1 MAQFKYK
8 PAEALEAVAAQNDSG
23 WRDVDIFSEG
33 DGDGS
38 DSDGEGGDNDGDSM
52 TDSLSSSE
60 IEGFDRENEP
70 ADSAVH
76 EEQTFTNSDDDHSG
90 EGSQG
95 TYGRVSH
102 IFVDASFNDLGASVR
117 RALHG
122 EVLTNACVSSAMPNF
137 LLQRRRCSA
146 AVCVPFIFPASLMPH
161 RRILPPLNPL
171 LPFEHETVGRLL
183 LKKM

>member
-1 MAQFKYK
+1 LAQFKYK
-8 PAEALEAVAAQNDSG
+8 PAEALEAVAAQNDAG

-38 DSDGEGGDNDGDSM
+38 DSDGGSGDNDGDSM
-52 TDSLSSSE
+52 TPDSLSSSE

-70 ADSAVH
+70 ADFAVH
-76 EEQTFTNSDDDHSG
+76 EEQTFTDSDDDRSG

-122 EVLTNACVSSAMPNF
+122 EALTNACVSSVMPHL

-146 AVCVPFIFPASLMPH
+146 VVCVPFIFPASIMP
-161 RRILPPLNPL
+161 RRHILPLLNPLL
-171 LPFEHETVGRLL
+171 LPFEHESDDCLL
-183 LKKM
+183 

>member
-8 PAEALEAVAAQNDSG
+8 PAEALEAVAAQNESG

-33 DGDGS
+33 DEDGS
-38 DSDGEGGDNDGDSM
+38 DSDGEGGGNDGDSM
-52 TDSLSSSE
+52 TSDSLSSSE

-76 EEQTFTNSDDDHSG
+76 EEQTFADSDDDRSG

-122 EVLTNACVSSAMPNF
+122 EVFTNACVSSAMRN
-137 LLQRRRCSA
+137 LLVQRRRCSA
-146 AVCVPFIFPASLMPH
+146 AVCAPFIFPASLMPH
-161 RRILPPLNPL
+161 RHLSPPLNPP
-171 LPFEHETVGRLL
+171 LPFEHETVDLL
-183 LKKM
+183 